1 MTISRLVSKLRMSGF
16 EVLKSNSFSVLY
28 RKNKDGKCKFI
39 SYLGGIKHVEDIEP
53 YNLKHINISRY
64 FIARNDTN
72 YCGKALY
79 IEGSS
84 ESILTHGVLTY
95 MAYVDDSNE
104 TVIGIKMPYDTKVLL
119 CESRS
124 ELYLVNYLGKK
135 IDLTKYKRHH
145 NGTLGGDYIS
155 YDLGRNIY
163 EFGFYYTIEKQGINP
178 GALLEFDTEFRYIR
192 YLQ

>member
-16 EVLKSNSFSVLY
+16 EVLESNSFSVLY
-28 RKNKDGKCKFI
+28 RKNKDEKYKFI

-64 FIARNDTN
+64 FIARNDTDH
-72 YCGKALY
+72 CVKALY

-84 ESILTHGVLTY
+84 ESILTHDVLTY
-95 MAYVDDSNE
+95 MSYVDDSNE
-104 TVIGIKMPYDTKVLL
+104 TVIGIKMPYDTKILL

-145 NGTLGGDYIS
+145 NGTLSGDYIS
-155 YDLGRNIY
+155 YDIGRNIY